1 MSLRREWQKVADQVE
16 QIRCHASHNKKPSWA
31 VVHAWI
37 HESGEMVQNI
47 SPDTYGRH
55 GKWTENI
62 AANLAVY
69 VRGHQALL
77 SARSERAANRGGGD
91 DSIDEAGGI
100 NSDHRA
106 KRTRMDDAAG
116 TPGTSRAPAVDR
128 SLSPAG
134 ESSATSTS
142 KSPRKAPGPELGSH
156 QGSTFI
162 EIQGRNFE
170 QPAKW
175 KLITVYEYNRLTR
188 EAAANAP
195 RAVANE
201 YVREKLATRT
211 NRYFPAA
218 EQILP
223 AR

>member
-116 TPGTSRAPAVDR
+116 TPGTSRAPAVTPFSMACGILVGTRQAQRGGHRRPTCDR
-128 SLSPAG
+128 AG
-134 ESSATSTS
+134 
-142 KSPRKAPGPELGSH
+142 K
-156 QGSTFI
+156 
-162 EIQGRNFE
+162 
-170 QPAKW
+170 
-175 KLITVYEYNRLTR
+175 
-188 EAAANAP
+188 
-195 RAVANE
+195 
-201 YVREKLATRT
+201 
-211 NRYFPAA
+211 
-218 EQILP
+218 
-223 AR
+223 